1 MIQRCVE
8 CERRLPRSQ
17 FSCRIRAQFDTLP
30 TAEEVDLQPRC
41 MECTRLYAKRKRF
54 EKKLKKFAASKGS
67 WISLQKG
74 SASRVLVLD
83 RDASKQLE
91 QEVREHIARFNNNLP
106 YDCADIARHGV
117 LLRILSAET
126 AARQAHQLSIPLTF
140 ALEKSARARDPRDCE
155 PSPQ

>member
-1 MIQRCVE
+1 MHAPIREAQEIREEAEKVRGLQR
-8 CERRLPRSQ
+8 
-17 FSCRIRAQFDTLP
+17 
-30 TAEEVDLQPRC
+30 
-41 MECTRLYAKRKRF
+41 
-54 EKKLKKFAASKGS
+54 KLV
-67 WISLQKG
+67 SLQKG